1 MIPSLIFLLIV
12 IAAAAAE
19 GGNNYLKCPE
29 DDSGLEYGWCHDDTG
44 GETGLCMVMSTS
56 PSPLK
61 SR

>member
-1 MIPSLIFLLIV
+1 MIPSTIFLLIAMS
-12 IAAAAAE
+12 AAKE

>member
-1 MIPSLIFLLIV
+1 MIPSSIFLLIV
-12 IAAAAAE
+12 MAAAE
-19 GGNNYLKCPE
+19 GVNNYLKCPE

>member
-1 MIPSLIFLLIV
+1 MFPSSLFLLILM
-12 IAAAAAE
+12 AAAE
-19 GGNNYLKCPE
+19 GGNNYYKCPE